1 MGIMDYVWPE
11 VVRSF
16 SMVCKR
22 EYELSGSM
30 VMEHRKSKLEHSYLQ
45 IIKETLPSTLSDY
58 CTGFYRLGQY
68 PTQMDILLWD
78 AYSPFDQIRSGTLDR
93 LRVMAKTT
101 SLLPDH
107 RVLHWF
113 VAKVGGQC
121 IVE

>member
-58 CTGFYRLGQY
+58 CTGFRRSIKFDRALLTDSGLWPKRLLY
-68 PTQMDILLWD
+68 FPTIESYTGSWRKSEVNALLSD
-78 AYSPFDQIRSGTLDR
+78 LIENIRAEIRSPGR
-93 LRVMAKTT
+93 TT
-101 SLLPDH
+101 
-107 RVLHWF
+107 V
-113 VAKVGGQC
+113 
-121 IVE
+121 